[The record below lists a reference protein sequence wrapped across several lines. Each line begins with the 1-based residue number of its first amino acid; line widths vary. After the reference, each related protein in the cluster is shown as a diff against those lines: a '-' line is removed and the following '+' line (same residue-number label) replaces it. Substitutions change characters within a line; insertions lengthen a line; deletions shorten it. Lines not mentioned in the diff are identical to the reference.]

1 MDPVTISLA
10 VGVASKAF
18 SAIKQGFA
26 VGRDI
31 EQMSGDIGRWMG
43 AVSDVDNAE
52 KQAKNPPLFGKL
64 FKAGSIEEA
73 AMAAYAA
80 KKKLEEQRYELKM
93 FLNLTHGPGAYDELL
108 QMEGQ
113 IRKQRQRTIYKQQ
126 QMRQQIGEGIAWLFL
141 ALVVGGAL
149 LLLASIF
156 SGKSYADG
164 FKYKPRGYTEQ
175 QKIWQNKIIKK
186 QMVTCRLKSQKVYM
200 GKMACIYVAA
210 GGTKNKTYEIEF
222 TDVHIGCPRQYSCV
236 YNPGSKEPQIG
247 DVMKSLKSAVK
258 GK

>member
-1 MDPVTISLA
+1 MDPITISVA

-73 AMAAYAA
+73 AMSAYAA

-93 FLNLTHGPGAYDELL
+93 FLNMTHGPQAYDELL

-113 IRKQRQRTIYKQQ
+113 IRKQRQQTIYKQQ
-126 QMRQQIGEGIAWLFL
+126 QLRRQVGEGIAWLFL
-141 ALVVGGAL
+141 VAIIGGFIL
-149 LLLASIF
+149 LLVSMFTNKAHADTYKYVPKPYTKQQLLQQ
-156 SGKSYADG
+156 GKILKK
-164 FKYKPRGYTEQ
+164 KYT
-175 QKIWQNKIIKK
+175 
-186 QMVTCRLKSQKVYM
+186 TCRLKKILKSKYKQ
-200 GKMACIYVAA
+200 ACIYL
-210 GGTKNKTYEIEF
+210 GGNKTYTLMYEKN
-222 TDVHIGCPRQYSCV
+222 CPKQYKCL
-236 YNPGSKEPQIG
+236 YNPNSKEPNIDNVMESLRSIG
-247 DVMKSLKSAVK
+247 KK
-258 GK
+258 

>member
-43 AVSDVDNAE
+43 AVSDIDNAE

-64 FKAGSIEEA
+64 FKAGSVEEA

-93 FLNLTHGPGAYDELL
+93 FLNLTHGPQAYNELL

-113 IRKQRQRTIYKQQ
+113 IRKQRQETIYKQQ
-126 QMRQQIGEGIAWLFL
+126 QIRRQLSEGIGW
-141 ALVVGGAL
+141 L
-149 LLLASIF
+149 LLILAIGGFLLVLASVF
-156 SGKSYADG
+156 SNKVYADSYE
-164 FKYKPRGYTEQ
+164 YKPRGYTEQ
-175 QKIWQNKIIKK
+175 QKIWQNKKK
-186 QMVTCRLKSQKVYM
+186 EKKYTTCRLKKVLKSKYTN
-200 GKMACIYVAA
+200 KQACIYQ
-210 GGTKNKTYEIEF
+210 GGNKTFEMMIEKN
-222 TDVHIGCPRQYSCV
+222 CPKQFKCI
-236 YNPGSKEPQIG
+236 YNPYGKEPNIDNVMESLRSIG
-247 DVMKSLKSAVK
+247 KK
-258 GK
+258 

>member
-93 FLNLTHGPGAYDELL
+93 FLNLTHGPQAYNELL

-113 IRKQRQRTIYKQQ
+113 IRKQRQETIYKQQ
-126 QMRQQIGEGIAWLFL
+126 QLRRQVGEGIGWVFL
-141 ALVVGGAL
+141 ILILGGFL

-156 SGKSYADG
+156 SSKAYGD
-164 FKYKPRGYTEQ
+164 GYTYKSKKYTKQ
-175 QKIWQNKIIKK
+175 QKIHQGILKK
-186 QMVTCRLKSQKVYM
+186 NVYVTCRLKKQKVVKD
-200 GKMACIYVAA
+200 KMACIYEGA
-210 GGTKNKTYEIEF
+210 NKTYELEF
-222 TDVHIGCPRQYSCV
+222 ADVRVGCPRQYKCV
-236 YNPGSKEPQIG
+236 HNPNSKEPNIN
-247 DVMKSLKSAVK
+247 DVMESLRSITK
-258 GK
+258 

>member
-18 SAIKQGFA
+18 NAIKQGFA

-64 FKAGSIEEA
+64 FSAGSVEEA

-93 FLNLTHGPGAYDELL
+93 FLNLTHGPQAYEELL

-113 IRKQRQRTIYKQQ
+113 IRKERQQTVYKQQ
-126 QMRQQIGEGIAWLFL
+126 QLRRQVGEGIAWLFL
-141 ALVVGGAL
+141 VLVVGGFVL
-149 LLLASIF
+149 LVASMWF
-156 SGKSYADG
+156 NKARADVY
-164 FKYKPRGYTEQ
+164 KYTPKDYTRQ
-175 QKIWQNKIIKK
+175 QKIHQGKIILPI
-186 QMVTCRLKSQKVYM
+186 MTTCRLMKQKVLKN
-200 GKMACIYVAA
+200 KMACIYIGAQ
-210 GGTKNKTYEIEF
+210 KTYEMEF
-222 TDVHIGCPRQYSCV
+222 TDISIGCPRKYKCKL
-236 YNPGSKEPQIG
+236 NPNGKEPSIDQ
-247 DVMKSLKSAVK
+247 VMESLRSIAK
-258 GK
+258 